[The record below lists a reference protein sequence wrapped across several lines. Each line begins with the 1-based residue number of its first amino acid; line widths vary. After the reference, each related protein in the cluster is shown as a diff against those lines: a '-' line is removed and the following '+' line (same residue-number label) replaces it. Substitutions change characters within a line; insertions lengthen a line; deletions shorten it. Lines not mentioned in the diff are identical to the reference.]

1 MSTADGT
8 LANQRQ
14 QPLCVAPSPKQREKR
29 RVDGWMEWGSS
40 GDGFSS
46 SSVAFVASSTA
57 SWASGSTVMD
67 WASPEVVEMQR
78 GDGFSLLIYAWKS

>member
-1 MSTADGT
+1 
-8 LANQRQ
+8 
-14 QPLCVAPSPKQREKR
+14 
-29 RVDGWMEWGSS
+29 MERGSS